1 MNEAVH
7 CSEKKVRV
15 ISVDLLED
23 VETEASEVAKK
34 IWGSV
39 EECLEEN
46 DGVNNLKGKIEASS
60 EDFELEDIE
69 LWADLARS

>member
-34 IWGSV
+34 I
-39 EECLEEN
+39 
-46 DGVNNLKGKIEASS
+46 
-60 EDFELEDIE
+60 
-69 LWADLARS
+69 

>member
-1 MNEAVH
+1 MAELGDKSAVLIDGLGRSVKPMNKALH

-34 IWGSV
+34 I
-39 EECLEEN
+39 
-46 DGVNNLKGKIEASS
+46 
-60 EDFELEDIE
+60 
-69 LWADLARS
+69 